1 MWMGFV
7 PPLGVA
13 FIPDMIVKEEIEN
26 GSLKRLDWDGN
37 DFAIFSQIF
46 IHKDKHLNS
55 AIEGLVEIILE
66 STNGKVT

>member
-1 MWMGFV
+1 MV
-7 PPLGVA
+7 
-13 FIPDMIVKEEIEN
+13 VKEEIEN